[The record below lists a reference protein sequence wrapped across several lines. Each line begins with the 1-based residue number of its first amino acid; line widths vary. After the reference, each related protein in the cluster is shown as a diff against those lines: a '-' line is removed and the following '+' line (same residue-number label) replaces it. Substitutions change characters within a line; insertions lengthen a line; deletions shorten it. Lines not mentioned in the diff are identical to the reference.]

1 MEDLKSVEAFI
12 QTIKAQDKKLPE
24 YLRTGQ
30 KQRDQ
35 LENKF
40 KDSRKPQHKGA
51 PSSFPEPIDHIFRKQ
66 DDDTQ
71 DVKIMSNGFDMREM
85 IPKSVDL
92 TDKSVTKMLRTSQG
106 FFRPDNDSIEER
118 SQLGY

>member
-40 KDSRKPQHKGA
+40 KDSRKP
-51 PSSFPEPIDHIFRKQ
+51 
-66 DDDTQ
+66 
-71 DVKIMSNGFDMREM
+71 
-85 IPKSVDL
+85 
-92 TDKSVTKMLRTSQG
+92 
-106 FFRPDNDSIEER
+106 
-118 SQLGY
+118 